1 MCLLHTAFSIH
12 QPTPLAL
19 PSELWIARSRLLCC
33 YQSGLDHCTI
43 TWALACTAHQVALVP
58 ALQSQVFSSQW
69 HCTPK
74 LQVTYGKLLLKKPV
88 HSTPRAKSSLAITT
102 ESAPSL
108 FFPVSIPITLPYS
121 FLALLFIE
129 LPHYSSSKYAPIS
142 FWGYH
147 IYMLQNNSGQEC
159 IYEVVRLEL

>member
-19 PSELWIARSRLLCC
+19 PSEFWIARSRLLCC

-108 FFPVSIPITLPYS
+108 FFQSVFPSRSPIPFWP
-121 FLALLFIE
+121 F
-129 LPHYSSSKYAPIS
+129 SSSNYLTILPVNMLLLVSGAIIS
-142 FWGYH
+142 ICYRIILGKNVFMRLWG
-147 IYMLQNNSGQEC
+147 
-159 IYEVVRLEL
+159 